1 MEENVNEATSAEN
14 PNQAVDEGGNGQATT
29 AAPTVDNT
37 PVEQKTDGV
46 ELPKE
51 NLLTQAT
58 VDSEGEQ
65 PKSEEATEEQ
75 GEKEGPSGAPDTYDD
90 FKAPE
95 GVKFDSEVIDSFK
108 EVAKEANLTQE
119 DAQKL
124 LDKVSPVLARRQVEQ
139 IAAVNQGWIERS
151 KADKELSADWD
162 RSMSDIA
169 RVRDR
174 FARNDDGSVDA
185 DIAEFM
191 SLPIGNHPGV
201 LKLLARAGRAISEA
215 GFPQGTP
222 SGSGKISPADFYNSA
237 KK

>member
-14 PNQAVDEGGNGQATT
+14 PNQAVDEGGNGQAAT
-29 AAPTVDNT
+29 ASPTVDNT
-37 PVEQKTDGV
+37 PVEQKSKGD

-58 VDSEGEQ
+58 ASTEGEQ
-65 PKSEEATEEQ
+65 PKSEEVAPEQ
-75 GEKEGPSGAPDTYDD
+75 SEKEASNCAPEAYED

-95 GVKFDSEVIDSFK
+95 GVQFDSEVIDSFK

-162 RSMSDIA
+162 RSMADIA